1 MASKN
6 YIQLVN
12 DVLIRLRE
20 SEVSSVNDNAY
31 SKMIARFV
39 NDAKRN
45 VEDAYNWNALS
56 DTLTADTTSGIFNYV
71 LNGSGQRFRIYDV
84 INDTTNVVLQ
94 YKTTEEMNRLF
105 LTSDVARGS
114 PSFYNFN
121 GTRADSGDTQ
131 VDLYP
136 IPNGVYSIRFNVCLP
151 QPPLS
156 LDADVL
162 LVPDEPVL
170 MLAFAKALAERGE
183 DGGLASNEAYAL
195 YRTSLADAIAL
206 ESNRYP
212 EEHVWDSV

>member
-12 DVLIRLRE
+12 DVLVRLRE
-20 SEVSSVNDNAY
+20 SEVSSVNDNSY

-56 DTLTADTTSGIFNYV
+56 DTLTADTTAGIFNYV

-84 INDTTNVVLQ
+84 INDTSNGMVQ
-94 YKTTEEMNRLF
+94 YKTTEEMNTLF

-114 PSFYNFN
+114 PQFYNFN
-121 GTRADSGDTQ
+121 GTKADTGDTQ
-131 VDLYP
+131 VDLFP
-136 IPNGVYSIRFNVCLP
+136 IPDGVYSIRFNVCLP

-156 LDADVL
+156 ADADVL

-170 MLAFAKALAERGE
+170 MLAYAKALAERGE
-183 DGGLASNEAYAL
+183 DGGMASNEAYGL
-195 YRTSLADAIAL
+195 YKTSLADAIAL
-206 ESNRYP
+206 ESGRYP
-212 EEHVWDSV
+212 EEHIWGAI